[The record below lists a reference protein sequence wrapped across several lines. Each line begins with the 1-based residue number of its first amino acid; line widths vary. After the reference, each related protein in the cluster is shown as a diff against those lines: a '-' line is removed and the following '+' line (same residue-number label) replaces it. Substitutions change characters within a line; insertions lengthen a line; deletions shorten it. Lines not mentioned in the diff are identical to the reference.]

1 MAARRDG
8 CPTPRHDSGSI
19 RIVRGAIMQLNLFK
33 QGAQLAEPPRV
44 GKADTKRRP
53 HILHAPRA
61 KSFDGVIAGKVT
73 RYSAGKA
80 QGYDE
85 LTKKRAGA
93 VGMYEGWREVL
104 NEPDRQRVG
113 LLQMAV
119 QCTI

>member
-1 MAARRDG
+1 MATRCDG

-33 QGAQLAEPPRV
+33 QGAQLSAPPRV
-44 GKADTKRRP
+44 GAADKNRRP
-53 HILHAPRA
+53 HVLHQPRA
-61 KSFDGVIAGKVT
+61 KSFDGVIEGKVT
-73 RYSAGKA
+73 RYCAGKA
-80 QGYDE
+80 QGCDE

-104 NEPDRQRVG
+104 NEPEHQRVG

-119 QCTI
+119 QCHV